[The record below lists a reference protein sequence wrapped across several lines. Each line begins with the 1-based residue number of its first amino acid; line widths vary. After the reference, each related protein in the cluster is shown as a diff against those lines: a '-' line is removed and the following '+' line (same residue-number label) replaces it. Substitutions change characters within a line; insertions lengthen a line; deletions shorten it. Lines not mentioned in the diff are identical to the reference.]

1 MRLQAYIKPCRDERF
16 VTTFGGNEGS
26 VTSTQV
32 RPYSQ
37 RYLGSASAVTAQATA
52 LSTVQQAQLS
62 VAAAAAAAAARRP
75 SRHPASCTGSIA
87 SLSAGLAVGE
97 GINAG
102 NSAGVLA
109 EHNDEWCA
117 TPQVDS
123 RFSSG
128 RGDCGTQALSV
139 EVGGDGYTH
148 LQLQSHGGQHSAY
161 DNACETPTLGLT
173 SAAGGEKQQ
182 PAGLFSPV
190 SGPTVAADAADAAIH
205 SAPDSEPGCST
216 TPPDTWVLEAQRDSV
231 SSSGAA
237 ECDAAGCSWRP
248 LQVSECA
255 ATCGSSR
262 GPSSDGGGAHAAP
275 LRVAKAASAGV
286 QALISYIDKALGLRV
301 QGLVAE
307 VRPGVFPDNLL

>member
-1 MRLQAYIKPCRDERF
+1 MQLQAYIKPCRDERF

-32 RPYSQ
+32 RSYSQ
-37 RYLGSASAVTAQATA
+37 RYLGSASAVTAKATA

-62 VAAAAAAAAARRP
+62 VATAAARRP

-117 TPQVDS
+117 TPQVES

-128 RGDCGTQALSV
+128 RGDCGSQALSV
-139 EVGGDGYTH
+139 EVGGDGHTH
-148 LQLQSHGGQHSAY
+148 LQLQSHGGQSSAY
-161 DNACETPTLGLT
+161 DNACETPTFGLT
-173 SAAGGEKQQ
+173 SAAGDDKQLS
-182 PAGLFSPV
+182 AGLFSPV
-190 SGPTVAADAADAAIH
+190 PGPAVMADTAGAAAVD
-205 SAPDSEPGCST
+205 SASDREPGCST
-216 TPPDTWVLEAQRDSV
+216 APPDTWVFEEQRDSA

-262 GPSSDGGGAHAAP
+262 GPSCDGNGAHAAP
-275 LRVAKAASAGV
+275 SRVAKAAAAGV
-286 QALISYIDKALGLRV
+286 QALISYVDKALGLRV

-307 VRPGVFPDNLL
+307 VRPRVFPHLL